1 MKLIQKY
8 FNFLKKSEKSK
19 KLETHNNSI
28 NHLSNINLSTN
39 PETPSSS
46 TSSTT
51 SANPAA
57 SLPINYSLAF
67 WLMLILGIGCLF
79 IYSASIALPDA
90 RKAKI
95 TSEFF
100 YLNRHLLSIFLGI
113 IALLCVKEIP
123 IKTWQ
128 RFAPHLFVLAIFL
141 LIIVLLPGVGRW
153 INGAKRWIPLGV
165 INFQP
170 SEFAKL
176 AMILYASN
184 FVVRKLNVMQSFIK
198 GVLPLLI
205 ALAVVGVLLLLEP
218 DMGAFLVITLIVG
231 GIVFLGGAKLRLFFL
246 LAFVSIAAFSLIIYT
261 SPWRRE
267 RIFAYLSP
275 WDEAYVLS
283 KGYQLTLS
291 LIAFGRGGWFGEGLG
306 ASIQKLHYLPEAHTD
321 FIMAVIGEE
330 MGLLGVTAILL
341 LFYYFIK
348 QAFSIGRTALQFDQ
362 TFAGL
367 VAQGIALWVGVQVF
381 INMGVNL
388 GLLPTKGLTLPF
400 ISYGGSAIL
409 MNCIAVG
416 ILMRINQE
424 NTDIMQGKHRG

>member
-1 MKLIQKY
+1 MINQTP
-8 FNFLKKSEKSK
+8 KSWQ
-19 KLETHNNSI
+19 NR
-28 NHLSNINLSTN
+28 STWVS
-39 PETPSSS
+39 P
-46 TSSTT
+46 
-51 SANPAA
+51 
-57 SLPINYSLAF
+57 NYGLVC
-67 WLMLILGIGCLF
+67 WLMIILGLGSLF

-95 TSEFF
+95 ASEFF
-100 YLNRHLLSIFLGI
+100 YLQRHLFSISLGI

-123 IKTWQ
+123 IKVWE
-128 RFAPHLFVLAIFL
+128 RWSPKLFIFAIFL
-141 LIIVLLPGVGRW
+141 LIVVLLPGVGRW

-170 SEFAKL
+170 SELAKL
-176 AMILYASN
+176 AAILYASN
-184 FVVRKLNVMQSFIK
+184 FVVRKLNVMSSFTK

-205 ALAVVGVLLLLEP
+205 ALSAVGVLLLLEP
-218 DMGAFLVITLIVG
+218 DMGAFLVITLVIG
-231 GIVFLGGAKLRLFFL
+231 GIVFLGGAKLRLFIL
-246 LAFVSIAAFSLIIYT
+246 LSIVAILTFVTIIYT
-261 SPWRRE
+261 SPWRRD

-275 WDEAYVLS
+275 WDEAYVLT

-330 MGLLGVTAILL
+330 LGLMGVTFILL
-341 LFYYFIK
+341 LFYYFIYK
-348 QAFSIGRTALQFDQ
+348 SFTIGRTALQFQ
-362 TFAGL
+362 RTFAGL
-367 VAQGIALWVGVQVF
+367 VAQGIGLWIGIQVF

-424 NTDIMQGKHRG
+424 NSDIMQGRG